1 MKYQLIEKDMV
12 KFRWLYIGLA
22 IFLVAGC
29 SSNQKEMEKEFA
41 GESFTGIIPCADC
54 EGIAYRISFY
64 ANSHYESS
72 SMYIGESNEKFIEGG
87 SWSVDSDSTLVL
99 RNEEGTG
106 KFIRVEDGNLRM
118 LDLDGKE
125 IEGQLAGRYIL
136 RNTKSHS
143 PEGKLQRGEGTDP
156 AVDFKAHGNEPFWG
170 LQVDLE
176 PGGMLSFKVI
186 SGDSIGTAVSDIQ
199 TDSVS
204 GVQTVNTDLESR
216 TLNVELH
223 PIGCMDSMSGQ
234 VYDYRVLVRQN
245 ETLYSGCGGFLN
257 GQTE

>member
-29 SSNQKEMEKEFA
+29 SSKQKEMEKELA

-54 EGIAYRISFY
+54 EGIAYQISFF
-64 ANSHYESS
+64 ANSHYQSS
-72 SMYIGESNEKFIEGG
+72 SMYIGDSNKKIIEEG
-87 SWSVDSDSTLVL
+87 SWSVDQDSTIIL
-99 RNEEGTG
+99 RNEEGTE
-106 KFIRVEDGNLRM
+106 KFMRIEDGNLQI

-125 IEGQLAGRYIL
+125 VEGQLAGMYML
-136 RNTKSHS
+136 RNTRSHS

-170 LQVDLE
+170 LQADME

-204 GVQTVNTDLESR
+204 GVQTVDTEVESG
-216 TLNVELH
+216 TLDVELH

-234 VYDYRVLVRQN
+234 VYDYRVLVRRDG
-245 ETLYSGCGGFLN
+245 TVYSGCGGFLN